1 MSAPLCR
8 PACHLRLCT
17 ALTTPCPPP
26 THIAITVCTR
36 SSTDNMFT
44 IGSVCIDRRGFHW
57 KAPGG
62 EVQGAASSRDNAV
75 TLPWMASGGPEPGD
89 EWRRGSRNYLEA
101 KRGLR
106 ESGKLS
112 FGGFALPNLSEL
124 TTLTSTRNYSR
135 SVRLED
141 LVKIKAASECLGK
154 GVSGTVWK
162 VRDKS
167 VDETLALKEMAMDT
181 MDEVKN
187 QTLVDEMR
195 IMLELDHPSIVAC
208 HGVFYELGLFKIVM
222 EFCDAGSLLDV
233 MRIGNHTIPVAPLAG
248 MMAQVLEAMSYLHT
262 AMRVIHRDVKPGN
275 LLLTRQGHCKL
286 ADFGVCSKP
295 RDSRDSMCA
304 TWVGTV
310 TYMSPERLK
319 GNSYSFNAD
328 VWALGVIVVEATLG
342 RYPYLADHTDK
353 VDAGEFGE
361 GGARKDKFE
370 FWDLLYSLDDPS
382 SPCATKKLPHDTDKN
397 LVSFAQYVLDK
408 VCVCVCVCVCVRARA
423 RVVCVCACARSL
435 WRQVFECRARQFR
448 RVSRARSLSLCQHRV
463 FSLHPDNTG
472 PGNAR
477 LINRGPQPPLHR
489 NAAEQ
494 LGAHAG
500 CHLHVD
506 QQDIAGAQGHGRSKD
521 FGCPRHSFSGASP
534 VRCRRSEWSWRSR
547 GRAPHCRGRPGDPRA
562 RQRAGRACGD
572 PRRQRQDCGDRHPAD
587 AGRCRAGREASACPA
602 LEQQVIDTRPRC

>member
-1 MSAPLCR
+1 M
-8 PACHLRLCT
+8 
-17 ALTTPCPPP
+17 
-26 THIAITVCTR
+26 HIATTVCTL

-342 RYPYLADHTDK
+342 RYPYLADQSDK
-353 VDAGEFGE
+353 VDAGESGE

-408 VCVCVCVCVCVRARA
+408 VCVCVCARARA
-423 RVVCVCACARSL
+423 RVVRACVWRSL
-435 WRQVFECRARQFR
+435 WCQVFECCARLFR
-448 RVSRARSLSLCQHRV
+448 RVSRARARSLSLR
-463 FSLHPDNTG
+463 
-472 PGNAR
+472 
-477 LINRGPQPPLHR
+477 
-489 NAAEQ
+489 
-494 LGAHAG
+494 
-500 CHLHVD
+500 
-506 QQDIAGAQGHGRSKD
+506 
-521 FGCPRHSFSGASP
+521 
-534 VRCRRSEWSWRSR
+534 
-547 GRAPHCRGRPGDPRA
+547 
-562 RQRAGRACGD
+562 
-572 PRRQRQDCGDRHPAD
+572 
-587 AGRCRAGREASACPA
+587 
-602 LEQQVIDTRPRC
+602 